1 MQEAGRAI
9 RPTLEEDQEEGG
21 VAQGLGLALMEQ
33 VQWRDGRM
41 ANVSFSDYAMP
52 GPLDLPRTRVL
63 FLERPHPL
71 GPGGAKGLGELP
83 MDGPMPAVL
92 NALQHALGPEPRL
105 DEVPMTPER
114 LLDRLEEVGR
124 A

>member
-1 MQEAGRAI
+1 MQKPMMDSPEMDRMQGFRRRPPAPGTNTGPVGR
-9 RPTLEEDQEEGG
+9 PPE
-21 VAQGLGLALMEQ
+21 
-33 VQWRDGRM
+33 
-41 ANVSFSDYAMP
+41 
-52 GPLDLPRTRVL
+52 
-63 FLERPHPL
+63 
-71 GPGGAKGLGELP
+71 GGAKGLGELP

-92 NALQHALGPEPRL
+92 NALQHALGPELPL